1 MIPVWS
7 TACPDWAERLKKGLS
22 IIPDPIYPDEAA
34 HALAIFKQLRIVDAP
49 GSPTFGESCAPW
61 VFDLVAALF
70 GSYDAQTGVRHIKEV
85 FILIPKKNS
94 KSTLAAGIMMTA
106 LLLNW
111 RQAAGYTILAPTVEV
126 AANAFNPARDMV
138 RRDDDLD
145 DLCQVQTHIRTITH
159 RVTDTTLKVVAADP
173 NTVSGIKS
181 VGTLIDELWLFGK
194 QCKAED
200 MLREAIGGLA
210 SRPEGFVVYTTTQS
224 NEPPAGVFRQ
234 KLQYARDVRDGKIHD
249 PHFLPVIFEHPP
261 EMVESGTNLL
271 MENLAMVNPNLGYS
285 VDEAF
290 LYREYRKAREAGEET
305 FRGFMSKHANVE
317 IGLALRSDRWAG
329 ADFWEEQGRCISL
342 DDILR
347 RADVVTVGIDGG
359 GLDDLL
365 GMYVIGRDRE
375 TREWLGWGHAWAHE
389 TAVVRRK
396 SEASRFQDL
405 VACGDMT
412 IVRRVGDDTA
422 EVAEYVRRIHEADV
436 TLKRACSLLTVKSFS
451 EDERV
456 ITGIASTPS
465 PDRDGDILEPEGAE
479 FGSAIPFLWQHD
491 HSRPVGQCTV
501 RRVSEGLEITAT
513 LVKPV
518 PDMPSQLAAR
528 LDEVWAAIKTGLVRG
543 LSVGFRPHEYTFLDG
558 GGLHFLRWE
567 LMEVSAVTVPA
578 NAECTI
584 RTIKSYDRP
593 FSAASGNRKPVV
605 KIASSAG
612 AAAQSTTVFHK
623 EKTIMNIGE
632 QIKSFENKRAA
643 LAASLEEVMTKAA
656 EEGRTLD
663 VEEEEHYDNTA
674 AEIRQV
680 DAHLKRLRE
689 LEAGKAA
696 TAQPVKQA
704 GNGNVA
710 AVASAPVIR
719 VEQKLDKG
727 IGFARFA
734 KSLAAA
740 KGVRSEALEVARR
753 QYPDDSRLH
762 HVLKSAV
769 GAGTTTDPQWAG
781 SLSEYQEYAQDF
793 IDYLRPQTIIG
804 RFGQGGIPALRQ
816 VPFNIRVH
824 AQVSGGAAGWVG
836 EGKAKPLTKFDFE
849 SITFSHAKVSA
860 IAVLTEEL
868 IRFSSPAADALVR
881 NALAEAVV
889 ARLDT
894 DFVDPKKAAVAD
906 VSPASITH
914 DVKGTAS
921 TGNPDADAEAAFGQ
935 FVAANLQPT
944 GAVWLMSSTNALAL
958 SMRKNA
964 LGQKEY
970 PDMTLLGG
978 SFQGLPVIV
987 SQYVGDQLVLV
998 NAPDIY
1004 LADDG
1009 GVAVDMSREAS
1020 LEMQSEPTG
1029 DSTTPSPVELV
1040 SMFQTGSVAIRAERW
1055 INWRRRRTAAVAVI
1069 TGVNYGSASGG

>member
-1 MIPVWS
+1 MRRREKWAEPYPAECVLDPGGGCADNAKNENLRWRSCPGKNKTASAIAAGYSAKTARVKGSQLAKDPEVLAFIARKQCETVEVDEVPVYRQKKSEQEDKPRRREAAAIPQPDENNPEMPPSAVMSPGIEYMEDGLPDPVKAMGRILVENLCIDPKLALDAAWRLAQFTHHKKGDTGKKSAKGDAAKKAANRFAVPPPPRLVVNNDNEGQRMIPVWS

-194 QCKAED
+194 QYKAED

-261 EMVESGTNLL
+261 EMVESGAHLL

-290 LYREYRKAREAGEET
+290 LYREYRKAREAGEEA

-329 ADFWEEQGRCISL
+329 ADFWEQQGRRISL
-342 DDILR
+342 DDILQ

-396 SEASRFQDL
+396 SEASRFQDF

-422 EVAEYVRRIHEADV
+422 EVAEYVRRIHEAE
-436 TLKRACSLLTVKSFS
+436 LL
-451 EDERV
+451 EH
-456 ITGIASTPS
+456 IGIDPS
-465 PDRDGDILEPEGAE
+465 G
-479 FGSAIPFLWQHD
+479 
-491 HSRPVGQCTV
+491 VGQILD
-501 RRVSEGLEITAT
+501 SLAEAGI
-513 LVKPV
+513 
-518 PDMPSQLAAR
+518 PDGIVVGISQGWKLGG
-528 LDEVWAAIKTGLVRG
+528 AIKTT
-543 LSVGFRPHEYTFLDG
+543 E
-558 GGLHFLRWE
+558 
-567 LMEVSAVTVPA
+567 
-578 NAECTI
+578 
-584 RTIKSYDRP
+584 
-593 FSAASGNRKPVV
+593 RK
-605 KIASSAG
+605 
-612 AAAQSTTVFHK
+612 
-623 EKTIMNIGE
+623 
-632 QIKSFENKRAA
+632 
-643 LAASLEEVMTKAA
+643 
-656 EEGRTLD
+656 
-663 VEEEEHYDNTA
+663 
-674 AEIRQV
+674 
-680 DAHLKRLRE
+680 
-689 LEAGKAA
+689 
-696 TAQPVKQA
+696 
-704 GNGNVA
+704 
-710 AVASAPVIR
+710 
-719 VEQKLDKG
+719 
-727 IGFARFA
+727 
-734 KSLAAA
+734 
-740 KGVRSEALEVARR
+740 
-753 QYPDDSRLH
+753 
-762 HVLKSAV
+762 
-769 GAGTTTDPQWAG
+769 
-781 SLSEYQEYAQDF
+781 
-793 IDYLRPQTIIG
+793 
-804 RFGQGGIPALRQ
+804 
-816 VPFNIRVH
+816 
-824 AQVSGGAAGWVG
+824 
-836 EGKAKPLTKFDFE
+836 
-849 SITFSHAKVSA
+849 
-860 IAVLTEEL
+860 
-868 IRFSSPAADALVR
+868 
-881 NALAEAVV
+881 
-889 ARLDT
+889 
-894 DFVDPKKAAVAD
+894 
-906 VSPASITH
+906 
-914 DVKGTAS
+914 
-921 TGNPDADAEAAFGQ
+921 TG
-935 FVAANLQPT
+935 
-944 GAVWLMSSTNALAL
+944 
-958 SMRKNA
+958 
-964 LGQKEY
+964 
-970 PDMTLLGG
+970 
-978 SFQGLPVIV
+978 
-987 SQYVGDQLVLV
+987 
-998 NAPDIY
+998 
-1004 LADDG
+1004 
-1009 GVAVDMSREAS
+1009 
-1020 LEMQSEPTG
+1020 
-1029 DSTTPSPVELV
+1029 
-1040 SMFQTGSVAIRAERW
+1040 
-1055 INWRRRRTAAVAVI
+1055 
-1069 TGVNYGSASGG
+1069 